1 MFQLSAWRELLS
13 PNHRTLLALSTTAL
27 RSYGRVAHT
36 VVSTTNSSLLLEL
49 YKQCL
54 RHLRSVVCSC
64 ICFCVLLLTVL
75 ERHTPSKGR
84 FIEGNM
90 ASNYGSPHRSGR
102 NARFHKSD
110 QFTVLPSV
118 VEDSSHGSA
127 STDSFSSSGGSLSQ
141 LGPDDPADHAISAPR
156 GQVNNQALQAK
167 QLVSLA

>member
-1 MFQLSAWRELLS
+1 
-13 PNHRTLLALSTTAL
+13 
-27 RSYGRVAHT
+27 
-36 VVSTTNSSLLLEL
+36 
-49 YKQCL
+49 
-54 RHLRSVVCSC
+54 
-64 ICFCVLLLTVL
+64 
-75 ERHTPSKGR
+75 
-84 FIEGNM
+84 M

-110 QFTVLPSV
+110 QFTILPSV

-127 STDSFSSSGGSLSQ
+127 STDSFSSSEGSLSQ